1 MRAAFYHSS
10 GEKKFVKRIKI
21 LLSVTLLAGMIVA
34 LATQS
39 IAYPPFLAKVRQF
52 GAKDCRFCHVNPEGG
67 APFSDRGKWL
77 ISEKER
83 RHADAV
89 DPEWLASYKPGRK
102 KR

>member
-1 MRAAFYHSS
+1 VR
-10 GEKKFVKRIKI
+10 RIKI
-21 LLSVTLLAGMIVA
+21 VLSVTLLAGMVAA

-39 IAYPPFLAKVRQF
+39 IAYPPFLAKAKKF

-67 APFSDRGKWL
+67 TPFTERGQWL
-77 ISEKER
+77 VSEKER

-89 DPEWLASYKPGRK
+89 DPEWLAGYKKSSKK

>member
-1 MRAAFYHSS
+1 MR
-10 GEKKFVKRIKI
+10 RIKI
-21 LLSVTLLAGMIVA
+21 VLSVTLLACIVAA

-39 IAYPPFLAKVRQF
+39 IAYPPFLAKAKKF

-67 APFSDRGKWL
+67 TPFTERGKWL

-83 RHADAV
+83 RHADVV
-89 DPEWLASYKPGRK
+89 DPEWLAGYKKSPKK

>member
-1 MRAAFYHSS
+1 VR
-10 GEKKFVKRIKI
+10 RIKI
-21 LLSVTLLAGMIVA
+21 VLSVTFLAGIVAA

-39 IAYPPFLAKVRQF
+39 IAYPPFLAKAKKF

-67 APFSDRGKWL
+67 VPFTERGKWL
-77 ISEKER
+77 VGEKER

-89 DPEWLASYKPGRK
+89 DPEWLAGYKKSSK